1 MHAVKM
7 FDAEARAAGIKLV
20 LVVDQS
26 YHDMEINWASL
37 DPTRV
42 LQILINLLTNAIKF
56 TRLELTK
63 RVTITLAASRTE
75 PVSSPMGIQ
84 FNEERLVGQDRH
96 LEEDW
101 KNSPEL
107 CYLQFAVT
115 DTGRGLSDEE
125 KCSLFT
131 RFSQASPRT
140 HIHYGGSGLGLFIS
154 RRLTEL
160 QGGSIGVASE
170 PGRGSTFAFYIKTRR
185 ARPMVARKGSLPHV
199 FPEDIK
205 HRQPIPL
212 VSLTRPSAP
221 IRKSTG
227 ETGQR
232 LDSASPK
239 ARRLSTQSKSSQT
252 EHSHVRPEA
261 LGLPEGPD
269 LQELKRTNSIPDTLH
284 VLIVED
290 NLINQRVLAKQLRN
304 LGCVVSVANHGQ
316 EALDFLQKTTL
327 WNGDHLMS
335 DSNTQTNIHNDELPI
350 ELSLILMDW
359 EMPIMNGLTAVAE
372 IRKLEQQGLLKDRV
386 PVIGVTANVR
396 QQQIEQAMAA
406 GMDDVVGKPFRVAEL
421 LVRMKGVIAGMEP
434 EGPTGH
440 AHLTEGYGSFE

>member
-7 FDAEARAAGIKLV
+7 FDAEARAAGINLV
-20 LVVDQS
+20 LNVDQS
-26 YHDMEINWASL
+26 YRDMKINWASL

-56 TRLELTK
+56 TRLESTK
-63 RVTITLAASRTE
+63 RVTVTLSASRTE
-75 PVSSPMGIQ
+75 PVSSQTAIQ
-84 FNEERLVGQDRH
+84 YNEERLVGQDRH

-101 KNSPEL
+101 KNAQEL
-107 CYLQFAVT
+107 FFLQFAVA

-125 KCSLFT
+125 RCNLFT

-170 PGRGSTFAFYIKTRR
+170 SGRGSIFAFYIKSRR
-185 ARPMVARKGSLPHV
+185 ARPVMTRKGSLPHV
-199 FPEDIK
+199 FPEEVK

-212 VSLTRPSAP
+212 VSLTRPSLP
-221 IRKSTG
+221 VRKSTG
-227 ETGQR
+227 EPGQR
-232 LDSASPK
+232 SDSASPD
-239 ARRLSTQSKSSQT
+239 ARRQLVQSKSSQT
-252 EHSHVRPEA
+252 EHCHVRPEA

-269 LQELKRTNSIPDTLH
+269 LQELKRTKSIPDTLH
-284 VLIVED
+284 VLVVED

-316 EALDFLQKTTL
+316 EALDFLPKTSL
-327 WNGDHLMS
+327 WNHDHSMCNS
-335 DSNTQTNIHNDELPI
+335 TTRKDPHSDELPI

-359 EMPIMNGLTAVAE
+359 EMPIMNGLTAVTE
-372 IRKLEQQGLLKDRV
+372 IRRFEQQGLLKERV
-386 PVIGVTANVR
+386 PIIGVTANVR

-421 LVRMKGVIAGMEP
+421 LVRMKGIVAGMEP
-434 EGPTGH
+434 EGPNGSPP
-440 AHLTEGYGSFE
+440 LTEGYASFG

>member
-1 MHAVKM
+1 
-7 FDAEARAAGIKLV
+7 
-20 LVVDQS
+20 
-26 YHDMEINWASL
+26 
-37 DPTRV
+37 
-42 LQILINLLTNAIKF
+42 
-56 TRLELTK
+56 
-63 RVTITLAASRTE
+63 
-75 PVSSPMGIQ
+75 
-84 FNEERLVGQDRH
+84 
-96 LEEDW
+96 
-101 KNSPEL
+101 
-107 CYLQFAVT
+107 
-115 DTGRGLSDEE
+115 
-125 KCSLFT
+125 
-131 RFSQASPRT
+131 
-140 HIHYGGSGLGLFIS
+140 
-154 RRLTEL
+154 
-160 QGGSIGVASE
+160 
-170 PGRGSTFAFYIKTRR
+170 
-185 ARPMVARKGSLPHV
+185 
-199 FPEDIK
+199 
-205 HRQPIPL
+205 
-212 VSLTRPSAP
+212 
-221 IRKSTG
+221 
-227 ETGQR
+227 
-232 LDSASPK
+232 
-239 ARRLSTQSKSSQT
+239 
-252 EHSHVRPEA
+252 
-261 LGLPEGPD
+261 
-269 LQELKRTNSIPDTLH
+269 LKRTNSIPDTLH